1 MSSSRL
7 RRPPGVLALVFGLV
21 VATAGSIG
29 LATSA
34 QDRTD
39 EVERIQ
45 ADPAIQAAANDSP
58 AENFLIVGSDSRA
71 DLDADADNADQLGV
85 DEGVTGNRADT
96 IMILRRERNGGAYLM
111 SIPRDLWVDIS
122 GTDEEGKINGAFN
135 GGPGRLAATITKE
148 LDIPINHYVEVDF
161 AGFISLVDAIGGV
174 EICFERSAR
183 DTGSGLVGTP
193 GCHSLS
199 GNEALAY
206 TRSRHYEEFIDGD
219 WEEVPPFNDM
229 GRIARQQHFIQQ
241 AVTQLLLEVEANPF
255 RINDLISAAASAIRV
270 DDGANVVESANALRA
285 AADAGL
291 TTFSLPVEFIQVGD
305 QSAVALEEDA
315 EPILDFFRGVGPVPT
330 PEPTAT
336 TDGDDDDG

>member
-7 RRPPGVLALVFGLV
+7 RRPPGVLALAFGV
-21 VATAGSIG
+21 IVAAAGSIG

-39 EVERIQ
+39 EVDRIA

-58 AENFLIVGSDSRA
+58 AENYLIVGSDSRA
-71 DLDADADNADQLGV
+71 DLDADAANAEQLGV
-85 DEGVTGNRADT
+85 DQGVTGTRADT
-96 IMILRRERNGGAYLM
+96 IMILRRERNGGASLM
-111 SIPRDLWVDIS
+111 SIPRDLWVEIS
-122 GTDEEGKINGAFN
+122 GTDDEGKINGAFN
-135 GGPGRLAATITKE
+135 GGPGRLAATITAE

-161 AGFISLVDAIGGV
+161 AGFITLVDAIGGV

-183 DTGSGLVGTP
+183 DTSSGLVGAP
-193 GCHSLS
+193 GCSSLS
-199 GNEALAY
+199 GDQALAY

-219 WEEVPPFNDM
+219 WEEVPPYNDL
-229 GRIARQQHFIQQ
+229 GRIARQQHFIRQ

-291 TTFSLPVEFIQVGD
+291 TTFSLPVEFIEVGD
-305 QSAVALEEDA
+305 QSAVALDEDA
-315 EPILDFFRGVGPVPT
+315 EPILDFFRGIGPAPT
-330 PEPTAT
+330 PEPTAST
-336 TDGDDDDG
+336 AAPDDDG